1 MAAFGCFGNLFP
13 SLASL
18 PASSNNN
25 PYCCFRTSTKPSFV
39 SSLPSTAFLNSSR
52 RSGGIRRLGPVGAF
66 MGAVASDDLATL
78 TPVTATEGLGRM
90 FWRLIGFN
98 GIRGG
103 SISVPFTCEDAF
115 TGVVEALGF
124 QYDVEYGS
132 IGSCG
137 FSRTVNLGNRTCK
150 GGSYPLRCRA

>member
-18 PASSNNN
+18 PASSNIY

-39 SSLPSTAFLNSSR
+39 SSLPSTALLNSSR
-52 RSGGIRRLGPVGAF
+52 SSGGIGRLGPFGALL
-66 MGAVASDDLATL
+66 GPVASDDFDTL
-78 TPVTATEGLGRM
+78 TPVTATAGLSRM
-90 FWRLIGFN
+90 FWQLIGFN

-137 FSRTVNLGNRTCK
+137 FSRTVNLGNSTCK